1 MNAEVDVFPAV
12 VGFLVADK
20 RKQQTM
26 QQHHESSNTIPYK
39 PRKQIPL
46 H

>member
-1 MNAEVDVFPAV
+1 MQGKGSEAE
-12 VGFLVADK
+12 LHQHKDK

-26 QQHHESSNTIPYK
+26 QQHHEGSNTIPYK
-39 PRKQIPL
+39 SKNQIPL